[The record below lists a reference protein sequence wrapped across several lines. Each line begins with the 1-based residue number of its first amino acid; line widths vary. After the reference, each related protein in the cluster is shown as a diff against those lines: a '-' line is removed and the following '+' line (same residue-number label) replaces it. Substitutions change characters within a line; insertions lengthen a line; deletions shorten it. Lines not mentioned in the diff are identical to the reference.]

1 VAPPDAVIPQTLRS
15 RYDEP
20 WRHYHT
26 MAHIDA
32 MEGHLRDALATGVTV
47 HDLPACQAFIWW
59 HDAVYEP
66 EASPSHNE
74 LRSAELCGA
83 EMAASGYEPVAIQR
97 AVAMIEATARHTA
110 PEATTAPDA
119 PLMLDIDLSIL
130 GASPGAYEQYAHAI
144 RHEYAHVAEQAYRE
158 GRARI
163 LREFL
168 IRPTLY
174 LSDWARSRWDRSAR
188 TNLAWEIAALT
199 AASPRDEADTTPG

>member
-1 VAPPDAVIPQTLRS
+1 MPHAAIPQALRS

-32 MEGHLRDALATGVTV
+32 MEGHLRDALAAGVTV

-59 HDAVYEP
+59 HDAIYEP
-66 EASPSHNE
+66 EASPGHNE
-74 LRSAELCGA
+74 LRSAELCAA
-83 EMAASGYEPVAIQR
+83 EMAASGYEPAAIQR

-110 PEATTAPDA
+110 PEAATAPDA

-130 GASPGAYEQYAHAI
+130 GASPSAYEHYAHAI
-144 RHEYAHVAEQAYRE
+144 RREYAHVAEQAYRE

-163 LREFL
+163 LQSFL
-168 IRPTLY
+168 ARPALY
-174 LSDWARSRWDRSAR
+174 LTTWARGRWDGSAR
-188 TNLAWEIAALT
+188 TNLVWEITVLT
-199 AASPRDEADTTPG
+199 AASPHDEAAITSG